1 MRTDVGRS
9 RTEFGRMSS
18 GFVQTQADMR
28 ERERLRG
35 REWLRASLTG
45 HEWLRA
51 SLIGHEWLRAS
62 LTGHEWLRADL
73 TGREWLRADLTGRE
87 YRCEMAKCIFTRKNT
102 FLGVVGV

>member
-1 MRTDVGRS
+1 
-9 RTEFGRMSS
+9 MSS

-51 SLIGHEWLRAS
+51 
-62 LTGHEWLRADL
+62 
-73 TGREWLRADLTGRE
+73 DLTGRE

>member
-51 SLIGHEWLRAS
+51 SL
-62 LTGHEWLRADL
+62 TGH
-73 TGREWLRADLTGRE
+73 EWLRADLTGRE